1 MDSQNVII
9 FLDKVKK
16 LIELGNKPKA
26 ISEIE
31 TITIQLEHQ
40 IRKKQGKI
48 IVPLLIPGVDEIS
61 NEKSFSIDNR
71 KKLNEII
78 SFINKRFALWLSALH
93 VYPTF
98 MVYVIIPLDVIQ

>member
-1 MDSQNVII
+1 MDNQNVII
-9 FLDKVKK
+9 FLDKIKK
-16 LIELGNKPKA
+16 PIEIGNKPKA

-48 IVPLLIPGVDEIS
+48 IVPLLIPSVEEIS
-61 NEKSFSIDNR
+61 NEKLFCTDNR

-78 SFINKRFALWLSALH
+78 SFINKRFALWVSALH
-93 VYPTF
+93 VHLRF
-98 MVYVIIPLDVIQ
+98 MIHVIIL

>member
-1 MDSQNVII
+1 MDNQNVII

-16 LIELGNKPKA
+16 LIELGNKPQA

-31 TITIQLEHQ
+31 TIIIQLEHQ

-48 IVPLLIPGVDEIS
+48 IVPLLIPSIQEIS
-61 NEKSFSIDNR
+61 NEKLFCTDNR

-78 SFINKRFALWLSALH
+78 HFINKRFAL
-93 VYPTF
+93 
-98 MVYVIIPLDVIQ
+98 